1 MARLPLFIVVTLV
14 TLLSTLA
21 RAVDQ
26 QDLPKQ
32 LTLSQAITIALANN
46 SILHEAQSRLDQA
59 SGRHEQSRSP
69 LLPQLELDAHQ
80 SYQTTNLIGLG
91 IDIPTVPQGKTNPF
105 GSMDARLL
113 LRQDLLNIAWHS
125 RSFCSGSAPCA
136 SASSK

>member
-32 LTLSQAITIALANN
+32 LTLSQAITIALAKN
-46 SILHEAQSRLDQA
+46 SILNDAQSRLDQA

-69 LLPQLELDAHQ
+69 LLPQLELDAR
-80 SYQTTNLIGLG
+80 
-91 IDIPTVPQGKTNPF
+91 QG
-105 GSMDARLL
+105 
-113 LRQDLLNIAWHS
+113 
-125 RSFCSGSAPCA
+125 
-136 SASSK
+136 